1 VEYSSDLNLELLLAT
16 QTWRYGIFDLPT
28 LRELQNTYFEMTDE
42 QKSQVDNLLGS
53 SLQPDFT
60 DVMWAFD
67 GEIVPFVRGN
77 DDGAVDEGATTT
89 TSSESVR
96 QDPNGADEVDLSEL
110 PTDYMTGIA
119 KDTKFWAH

>member
-53 SLQPDFT
+53 SLSQDFT
-60 DVMWAFD
+60 FFNFLEKDD
-67 GEIVPFVRGN
+67 SGN
-77 DDGAVDEGATTT
+77 ATPTAASPPT
-89 TSSESVR
+89 SSSESVK